1 MKKLLA
7 VAFLI
12 VLPPLAFYGW
22 FEMSVRR
29 IVTEQGLDGGYR
41 NALKHASASSYL
53 YSGLRLLGLPEAIAE
68 EMVVRCGMV
77 NEFAELYVKRGKPD
91 TTLEIMKDLQNNM
104 VGIGVAKWLENN
116 SAETRVTLFV
126 ELGQQG
132 ILALSQNALGFS
144 DSRESAADYPGAKNW
159 FMARREQIDRDVQS
173 ALDIVARRNG
183 NLIGTSMGER

>member
-1 MKKLLA
+1 MRKLLA
-7 VAFLI
+7 LALLI

-22 FEMSVRR
+22 FEVSVRR
-29 IVTEQGLDGGYR
+29 IVTEQGLDGSYR

-53 YSGLRLLGLPEAIAE
+53 YSGLRLLGLSEAIAE

-126 ELGQQG
+126 VLGQQD
-132 ILALSQNALGFS
+132 ILALSQNTLGFS

-159 FMARREQIDRDVQS
+159 FMARREQIDREVQS
-173 ALDIVARRNG
+173 ALDIVARSKG
-183 NLIGTSMGER
+183 NLIGKSRVER

>member
-1 MKKLLA
+1 MRKLLA
-7 VAFLI
+7 VALLI

-22 FEMSVRR
+22 FEASVRR
-29 IVTEQGLDGGYR
+29 IVSEQGLDGSYR

-53 YSGLRLLGLPEAIAE
+53 YSGLRLLGLSEAIAE
-68 EMVVRCGMV
+68 ETVVRCGMV

-91 TTLEIMKDLQNNM
+91 TTSEIKKDLQNNM

-126 ELGQQG
+126 VLGQQG
-132 ILALSQNALGFS
+132 ILALSQDRLGFS
-144 DSRESAADYPGAKNW
+144 DSRGSAADYLGAKNW

-173 ALDIVARRNG
+173 ALDIAVRHKAI
-183 NLIGTSMGER
+183 LIEKSRGER